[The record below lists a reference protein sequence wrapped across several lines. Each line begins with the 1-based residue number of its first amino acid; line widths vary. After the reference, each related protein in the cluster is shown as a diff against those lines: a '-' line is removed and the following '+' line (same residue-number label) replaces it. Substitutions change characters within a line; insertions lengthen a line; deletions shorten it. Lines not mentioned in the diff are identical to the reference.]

1 MNEAKYK
8 EFINNMITA
17 KCSKNYCLKQG
28 VFDNFYNPFLNY
40 IEKKNRE
47 LLENIKNK
55 SKFYIDEELIINS
68 IICSTKEGLIEIS
81 LKTLITE
88 FYDKKNKGQL
98 LGDTSKTRYDLYDE
112 SFKKFSNIKDI
123 LNKYEVLGY
132 LIFQRIT
139 SMCNLIEEAV
149 NNLCV
154 DIEEIRDRFS
164 NKLDILESITLKSG
178 DTHNGG
184 KSVMIF
190 NFDKGEKLVYKPHS
204 LYPDEGLNG
213 IYNYLNSK
221 NTLLT
226 EIHNVKVIS
235 KKEYGW
241 QKFVEREECANERD
255 AEVYF
260 YKIGVILALLNVLK
274 TGDIHSENIIAA
286 KDNPVLIDLET
297 LITNDNTEGLSDS
310 LLLSYF
316 TEINNSVLG
325 SYLLPQNLEYS
336 TIDIDL
342 SGLSGKEGRKSE
354 KITYLKLVD
363 VGTDNIRFE
372 KDFIV
377 STKNN
382 NMITINGESLDIL
395 KYNNNI
401 EQGFME
407 TYELILKNK
416 NEFIEILNKYLSKG
430 VYRQV
435 LRPTHIYSKYLQASY
450 HPKYLRSFED
460 RKKLFSL
467 LYECESRMFNNNEI
481 KLLKTNYEVE
491 SLMCDD
497 IPYFGSDYSSKS
509 LYVNNEKVIDNY
521 FRTITKDIVISRVK
535 TMNSI
540 EMRKQISYIRNSL
553 ITTKKDVFYN
563 DFEEGEKVIGIDKNE
578 IRKSLRSIGDYIYK
592 RAIFNLEGTACT
604 FPHLNNHGER
614 VLIGPINYSLYDG
627 SGLVLFLYLL
637 GIELKENKYIEL
649 AEATL
654 NGLEELNLNN
664 NNVTMPASVFSGIG
678 SLIYLYYNLSQMSGK
693 AEYYEKYV
701 TYLNRLKIYE
711 ISDEESID
719 IIGGAA
725 GIIVLTINLYNET
738 QDESALYIA
747 DKYSK
752 YLYSR
757 LVEEKEG
764 ECLSG
769 FSHGYSGFALALL
782 MAGTVLGN
790 EKYYTL
796 AIELISR
803 EDLLYREDIKNW
815 IDLRNNNKEALNY
828 WCHGAP
834 GILLARVKMM
844 KYMRKEDIKLV
855 KSKVT
860 EALEQFIQNGFDRSS
875 NHSLCHGIMGNIDI
889 LKTISETINDIE
901 LIETCKSLFKDFLE
915 YIEYDGFKYGLY
927 GTLGMVSFMTGISG
941 IGYGILRQLNP
952 KLPSVLAI
960 DLLSKGGIA
969 S

>member
-1 MNEAKYK
+1 MSEAKYK
-8 EFINNMITA
+8 EFINNIITA
-17 KCSKNYCLKQG
+17 KFSKNYCLKQG

-47 LLENIKNK
+47 LLEGIRNK
-55 SKFYIDEELIINS
+55 SKFYIDEELIIDS
-68 IICSTKEGLIEIS
+68 IICSAKEGLIEIS

-98 LGDTSKTRYDLYDE
+98 SGDTSKTRYDLYDE

-123 LNKYEVLGY
+123 LDKYEVLGY
-132 LIFQRIT
+132 LIFRRIT

-164 NKLDILESITLKSG
+164 NKLDTLESITLNSG

-190 NFDKGEKLVYKPHS
+190 NFDKGEKLVYKPHN
-204 LYPDEGLNG
+204 LYPDEGLNR

-221 NTLLT
+221 NTLLE
-226 EIHNVKVIS
+226 EIYNVKVIS

-260 YKIGVILALLNVLK
+260 YKIGVILALLNILK

-286 KDNPVLIDLET
+286 KDNPILIDLET

-342 SGLSGKEGRKSE
+342 SGLSGKAGRRSE

-363 VGTDNIRFE
+363 AGTDNIRFE

-377 STKNN
+377 STENN
-382 NMITINGESLDIL
+382 NMITINGENLDIF
-395 KYNNNI
+395 KYDNNI

-407 TYELILKNK
+407 TYELISKNK

-460 RKKLFSL
+460 RRKLFSL
-467 LYECESRMFNNNEI
+467 LHECESRMFNNNEI

-491 SLMCDD
+491 NLMCDD

-509 LYVNNEKVIDNY
+509 LYMNNEKVIDNY
-521 FRTITKDIVISRVK
+521 FRTTTKDIVISRVK
-535 TMNSI
+535 AMNSI

-553 ITTKKDVFYN
+553 ITTKKDIFYN
-563 DFEEGEKVIGIDKNE
+563 DFEEGEKIIGIDKNE

-627 SGLVLFLYLL
+627 SGLVLFLYSL

-654 NGLEELNLNN
+654 NGLEELNFNDNN
-664 NNVTMPASVFSGIG
+664 LVMPASVFSGIG

-693 AEYYEKYV
+693 AEYYEKYS
-701 TYLNRLKIYE
+701 TYLNRLKTYE

-757 LVEEKEG
+757 LVDEKEE

-782 MAGTVLGN
+782 MAGTVLEN

-796 AIELISR
+796 AIDLISR

-860 EALEQFIQNGFDRSS
+860 EALEQFIQNGFDRSN

-901 LIETCKSLFKDFLE
+901 LMETCKSLFNDFLE
-915 YIEYDGFKYGLY
+915 YIENDGFKYGLY

-960 DLLSKGGIA
+960 DLLSKGGID

>member
-1 MNEAKYK
+1 MSEAKYK
-8 EFINNMITA
+8 EFINNIITE
-17 KCSKNYCLKQG
+17 KFSKNYCLKQG

-47 LLENIKNK
+47 LLEGIRNK
-55 SKFYIDEELIINS
+55 SKFYIDEELIIDS
-68 IICSTKEGLIEIS
+68 IICSAKEGLIEIS

-98 LGDTSKTRYDLYDE
+98 SGDTSKTRYDLYDE

-123 LNKYEVLGY
+123 LDKYEVLGY

-139 SMCNLIEEAV
+139 SICNLIEEAV

-164 NKLDILESITLKSG
+164 NKLDTLESITLNSG

-190 NFDKGEKLVYKPHS
+190 NFDKGEKLVYKPHN

-213 IYNYLNSK
+213 IYNYLNAK
-221 NTLLT
+221 NTLLE
-226 EIHNVKVIS
+226 EIYNVKVIS

-260 YKIGVILALLNVLK
+260 YKIGVILALLNILK

-286 KDNPVLIDLET
+286 KDNPILIDLET

-342 SGLSGKEGRKSE
+342 SGLSGKAGRRSE

-363 VGTDNIRFE
+363 AGTDNIRFE

-377 STKNN
+377 STENN
-382 NMITINGESLDIL
+382 NMITINGENLDIF
-395 KYNNNI
+395 KYHNNI

-407 TYELILKNK
+407 TYELISKNK

-460 RKKLFSL
+460 RRKLFSL

-491 SLMCDD
+491 NLMCDD

-509 LYVNNEKVIDNY
+509 LYMNNEKVIDNY
-521 FRTITKDIVISRVK
+521 FRTTTKDIVISRVK
-535 TMNSI
+535 AMNSI

-553 ITTKKDVFYN
+553 ITTKKDIFYN
-563 DFEEGEKVIGIDKNE
+563 DFEEGEKIIGIDKNE

-592 RAIFNLEGTACT
+592 KAIFNLEGTACT

-627 SGLVLFLYLL
+627 SGLVLFLYSL

-654 NGLEELNLNN
+654 NGLEELNFNDNN
-664 NNVTMPASVFSGIG
+664 LVMPASVFSGIG

-693 AEYYEKYV
+693 AEYYEKYG
-701 TYLNRLKIYE
+701 TYLNRLKTYE

-752 YLYSR
+752 YLYSC
-757 LVEEKEG
+757 LVDEKEG

-782 MAGTVLGN
+782 MAGTVLKN

-796 AIELISR
+796 AIDLISR

-844 KYMRKEDIKLV
+844 EYMRKEDIKLV

-860 EALEQFIQNGFDRSS
+860 EALEQFIQNGFDRSN

-901 LIETCKSLFKDFLE
+901 LMETCKSLFNDFLE

>member
-1 MNEAKYK
+1 MSEAKYK
-8 EFINNMITA
+8 EFINNIITA
-17 KCSKNYCLKQG
+17 KFSKNYCLKQG

-47 LLENIKNK
+47 LLEGIRNK
-55 SKFYIDEELIINS
+55 SKFYIDEELIIDS
-68 IICSTKEGLIEIS
+68 IICSAKEGLIEIS

-88 FYDKKNKGQL
+88 FYDTKNKGQL
-98 LGDTSKTRYDLYDE
+98 SGDTSKTRYDLYDE

-164 NKLDILESITLKSG
+164 NKLDTLESITLNSG

-190 NFDKGEKLVYKPHS
+190 NFDKGEKLVYKPHN

-221 NTLLT
+221 NTLLA
-226 EIHNVKVIS
+226 EIYNVKVIS

-260 YKIGVILALLNVLK
+260 YKIGVILALLNILK

-286 KDNPVLIDLET
+286 KDNPILIDLET

-342 SGLSGKEGRKSE
+342 SGLSGKAGRRSE

-363 VGTDNIRFE
+363 AGTDNIRFE

-377 STKNN
+377 STENN
-382 NMITINGESLDIL
+382 NMITINGESLDIF
-395 KYNNNI
+395 KYDNNI

-407 TYELILKNK
+407 TYELISKNK

-460 RKKLFSL
+460 RRKLFSL

-491 SLMCDD
+491 NLMCDD

-521 FRTITKDIVISRVK
+521 FRTTTKYIVISRVK
-535 TMNSI
+535 AMNSI

-553 ITTKKDVFYN
+553 ITTKKDIFYN
-563 DFEEGEKVIGIDKNE
+563 DFEEGEKIIGINKNE

-592 RAIFNLEGTACT
+592 RAIFNLESTACT

-627 SGLVLFLYLL
+627 SGLVLFLYSL

-654 NGLEELNLNN
+654 NGLEELNFNDNN
-664 NNVTMPASVFSGIG
+664 FVMPASVFSGIG
-678 SLIYLYYNLSQMSGK
+678 SLIYLYYNLSQMSDK
-693 AEYYEKYV
+693 VEYYEKYSI
-701 TYLNRLKIYE
+701 YLNRLKAYE

-757 LVEEKEG
+757 LANEKEG
-764 ECLSG
+764 EYLSG

-782 MAGTVLGN
+782 MAGSVLKN
-790 EKYYTL
+790 EKYYNL

-844 KYMRKEDIKLV
+844 EYMRKEDRKLV

-860 EALEQFIQNGFDRSS
+860 EALEQFIQNGFDRSN
-875 NHSLCHGIMGNIDI
+875 NHSLCHGIIGNIDI

-901 LIETCKSLFKDFLE
+901 LKETCKNLFNDFLE
-915 YIEYDGFKYGLY
+915 YIECDGIKYGLY

-941 IGYGILRQLNP
+941 IGYGILRQINP